1 MKMPTPVEDQRAFVR
16 FVLRAMVHR
25 DVKIQI
31 YGYRKVNASVMIK
44 AKLCAS
50 LESAY
55 HAPFYVLVIDACV
68 VHCRLSANVPT
79 LRYRHVLD
87 R

>member
-31 YGYRKVNASVMIK
+31 YGYRKVNASVMI
-44 AKLCAS
+44 C
-50 LESAY
+50 
-55 HAPFYVLVIDACV
+55 
-68 VHCRLSANVPT
+68 
-79 LRYRHVLD
+79 
-87 R
+87 